1 MDPVPAILDNNNNKE
16 DKVLVVDLVG
26 TGEEEEVEEKAKLV
40 EEETEEG
47 RLGSNSKDDDL
58 IKHTSK
64 IIKNHLITREQYVR
78 SVERLATLLISV
90 GSDLHR
96 LEVIHLDVARTS
108 PEVVIEVHAGQ
119 AVVHKDAE
127 VEGSPQWLT
136 ISHMEWR

>member
-1 MDPVPAILDNNNNKE
+1 MEPVPVILDNSNKE
-16 DKVLVVDLVG
+16 DKALVVGLVG

-47 RLGSNSKDDDL
+47 RLDSNSKDDDL

-64 IIKNHLITREQYVR
+64 IIKNHPITREQSVR
-78 SVERLATLLISV
+78 FVGSLATLRISV
-90 GSDLHR
+90 GIGLHR
-96 LEVIHLDVARTS
+96 LAVIHLDVARTS

>member
-1 MDPVPAILDNNNNKE
+1 MDLVPTILDNNNNKE
-16 DKVLVVDLVG
+16 DKVLVVDPVG

-64 IIKNHLITREQYVR
+64 IIKNYQITRELSVKFAR
-78 SVERLATLLISV
+78 SLATLLLRV
-90 GSDLHR
+90 GSGLR
-96 LEVIHLDVARTS
+96 RQELLIHLDEDQHR
-108 PEVVIEVHAGQ
+108 PEVEIEVHADQ

-127 VEGSPQWLT
+127 AEGSPRWL
-136 ISHMEWR
+136 

>member
-1 MDPVPAILDNNNNKE
+1 MELVPAILGNNNKE
-16 DKVLVVDLVG
+16 DKVLVVDLVEI
-26 TGEEEEVEEKAKLV
+26 GEEEEVEEKAKLV

-47 RLGSNSKDDDL
+47 RLGCSSKDDDL

-64 IIKNHLITREQYVR
+64 TIKNRLIIREQSIKYAR
-78 SVERLATLLISV
+78 SLDILQQIVGSGLRRLAVL
-90 GSDLHR
+90 
-96 LEVIHLDVARTS
+96 IHLDVARTS

-127 VEGSPQWLT
+127 VEGSLQWLM